1 MPRWMMPG
9 KRLLWKW
16 FMMGPSLSEPEAGLL
31 CECPD
36 SAVVAAQQ
44 LTEQPS
50 VPCPNPDC
58 KQLNAKENV
67 TCAFCDEPLQVRL
80 REGRSRRGA
89 MSFEELRVR
98 VPCVQMLE
106 PVASTVAEAGGATAL
121 GSPTAKRG
129 MEEVVSCP
137 ACTFLNPSTALI
149 CAMCNEPVPS
159 AMGGEQ
165 KRSRVSGGD
174 DADLELLGSVAWLR

>member
-1 MPRWMMPG
+1 M
-9 KRLLWKW
+9 
-16 FMMGPSLSEPEAGLL
+16 
-31 CECPD
+31 
-36 SAVVAAQQ
+36 
-44 LTEQPS
+44 
-50 VPCPNPDC
+50 
-58 KQLNAKENV
+58 
-67 TCAFCDEPLQVRL
+67 
-80 REGRSRRGA
+80 
-89 MSFEELRVR
+89 
-98 VPCVQMLE
+98 
-106 PVASTVAEAGGATAL
+106 

-174 DADLELLGSVAWLR
+174 DADLELLGSVAWLRLSINAAGPGCLNAVVWW